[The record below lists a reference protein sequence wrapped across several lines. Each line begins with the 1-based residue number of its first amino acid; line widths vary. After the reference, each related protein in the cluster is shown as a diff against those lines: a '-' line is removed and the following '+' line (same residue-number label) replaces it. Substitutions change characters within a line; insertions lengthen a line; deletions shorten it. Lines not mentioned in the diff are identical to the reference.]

1 MKYSLNFLF
10 NEIVLLLLYHTKDNR
25 VNLLLKIKGF
35 QPNWTKA
42 KRKRD
47 EPRPVCQCA
56 RERPSVKRHGGS
68 INGQQ
73 IIATALAGCSLLTFS
88 LLT

>member
-42 KRKRD
+42 KRKR
-47 EPRPVCQCA
+47 RAKTGLSVRA
-56 RERPSVKRHGGS
+56 RETECEETWRFDQWTT
-68 INGQQ
+68 I
-73 IIATALAGCSLLTFS
+73 
-88 LLT
+88 